1 MKKSLFFLLSL
12 AFLGTATAQILSPAD
27 FLGYELGDQFTRH
40 HQVVS
45 YYKALA
51 SASENVHL
59 IEYGRTYED
68 RPLLLAFVSSKS
80 NLENLDAIRLD
91 NLRRAKIEEG
101 TANTDKG
108 IVWLSYNVHGN
119 ESVSTEASMRT
130 IHEILTNRQEWLD
143 HMVVVIDPCINPDG
157 RDRYVNFYWQYGNQ
171 PFNPDPS
178 SLEHLEPWP
187 RGRAN
192 HYLYD
197 LNRDWAWQS
206 QIESKQ
212 RMVVYNKWL
221 PQVHVDFHEQGVNSP
236 YYFAPAAEPYHEL
249 ITKWQRDFQNQIGL
263 NHAKY
268 FDQND
273 WFYFTKQ
280 RFDLL
285 YPSYGDTYPTYN
297 GAIGMTYEQGGSG
310 RAGLGVLKQEGDTLT
325 LKDRIDRHYTTGI
338 STVEVAYNQR
348 TKMLSEFESFFQA
361 GVTNPPG
368 KYKTFVLRTD
378 DQEKMTN
385 IKGWLDKQGI
395 EYGSASGRGLKG
407 YNYQTGKDATFS
419 IGSNDLVISAY
430 QPKSVYAQILLEPQT
445 ALSDSLTYDITTWS
459 LPYAYGVEG
468 YASTSKVSVQKGGND
483 ADFEENGS
491 SDKTYA
497 YMARWSHLNDAKFLG
512 ELIKKKIKVRFA
524 TVPVTYEG
532 ERFDRG
538 TIVIAK
544 RDNSQFKNF
553 ESIVTAIANDQNQEL
568 VAISTGFAQN
578 GPDLGSS
585 DIRYLDA
592 PKVAMVAGDGT
603 NSLSYGA
610 TWYFFEQ
617 ELGYPVSNLPSDD
630 LGYIDLS
637 EYQVLVMPDG
647 GYRSLESG
655 VFETIGEWVRDG
667 GKLILIQGALRSF
680 RDSDYAGLSRYTD
693 DDEKKKFKKIDDQID
708 EQRRLLDFADRERNY
723 MQGAVPG
730 AVFKVTLDNT
740 HPLAYGY
747 DDQYFSLKTSSSRY
761 GLLESGNVGY
771 IRSSDDHMSGFAGY
785 YVKQFAE
792 KSLVLGVE
800 RRGSGQ
806 IVYFVDNPLFRSFWH
821 SGKLLVANAIFF
833 VGQ

>member
-1 MKKSLFFLLSL
+1 MKKSFLFLLAIVFVGIAS
-12 AFLGTATAQILSPAD
+12 AQVPSPAD

-51 SASENVHL
+51 EASENVRL

-68 RPLLLAFVSSKS
+68 RPLLLAFVSSKA
-80 NLENLDAIRLD
+80 NLDNLDAIRTD
-91 NLRRAKIEEG
+91 NLRRAQIEEG
-101 TANTDKG
+101 SPATNKG

-119 ESVSTEASMRT
+119 ESVSTEASMQT
-130 IHEILTNRQEWLD
+130 IHEILTEKQDWLD
-143 HMVVVIDPCINPDG
+143 DMVVIIDPCVNPDG

-178 SLEHLEPWP
+178 SIEHLEPWP

-197 LNRDWAWQS
+197 LNRDWAWQT

-212 RMVVYNKWL
+212 RMEVYNRWL

-236 YYFAPAAEPYHEL
+236 YYFAPAAEPFHEL
-249 ITKWQRDFQNQIGL
+249 ITSWQREFQNQIGL
-263 NHAKY
+263 NHARY
-268 FDQND
+268 FDKNG

-310 RAGLGVLKQEGDTLT
+310 RAGLGVIKQEGDTLT
-325 LKDRIDRHYTTGI
+325 LRDRIDRHHTTGI
-338 STVEVAYNQR
+338 STVEVAYNER
-348 TKMLSEFESFFQA
+348 ERMLNEFASFFEA

-368 KYKTFVLRTD
+368 KYKTFVLKTD
-378 DQEKMTN
+378 DQEKLKD

-395 EYGSASGRGLKG
+395 SYGSASGRGLKG
-407 YNYQTGKDATFS
+407 YNYQTGKEATFS

-430 QPKSVYAQILLEPQT
+430 QPKSVLAHILLEPQT
-445 ALSDSLTYDITTWS
+445 VLSDSLTYDITTWS
-459 LPYAYGVEG
+459 LPYAYGVQG
-468 YASTSKVSVQKGGND
+468 YATTSKVEVREAND
-483 ADFEENGS
+483 AEIFEANQAAENV
-491 SDKTYA
+491 YA

-512 ELIKKKIKVRFA
+512 ELIRRKVKVRF
-524 TVPVTYEG
+524 TSVPVTYEG
-532 ERFDRG
+532 QTYDRG
-538 TIVIAK
+538 TLVIAR
-544 RDNSQFKNF
+544 RDNSQVRNF
-553 ESIVTAIANDQNQEL
+553 ESLIVDIANEQNQEL

-578 GPDLGSS
+578 GPDIGSS
-585 DIRYLDA
+585 DIRYLNA
-592 PKVAMVAGDGT
+592 PKVAMVAGEGT
-603 NSLSYGA
+603 SSLSYGA
-610 TWYFFEQ
+610 TWFFFEQ
-617 ELGYPVSNLPSDD
+617 ELGYPVTNLPSED
-630 LGYIDLS
+630 LGYVDLS
-637 EYQVLVMPDG
+637 KYQVLVMPDG
-647 GYRSLESG
+647 GYRSLESAH
-655 VFETIGEWVRDG
+655 FEAIDEWVKDG

-680 RDSDYAGLSRYTD
+680 SDSDYADLSRYTN
-693 DDEKKKFKKIDDQID
+693 DDEKAAFQKIQEKIKD
-708 EQRRLLDFADRERNY
+708 EGQLLDYADRERNY
-723 MQGAVPG
+723 MQQVVPG

-740 HPLAYGY
+740 HPLAFGYGRE
-747 DDQYFSLKTSSSRY
+747 YFSLKTSSSRY
-761 GLLESGNVGY
+761 GLLSSGNVGY
-771 IRSSDDHMSGFAGY
+771 IKSSSDHMSGFAGH

-792 KSLVLGVE
+792 KSLTMGVE
-800 RRGSGQ
+800 RHGGGQ

-821 SGKLLVANAIFF
+821 NGKLMVANAVFF

>member
-1 MKKSLFFLLSL
+1 MKRVLFLFLSVLLIFQSV
-12 AFLGTATAQILSPAD
+12 AQIPSPAE

-51 SASENVHL
+51 AASENVHL

-68 RPLLLAFVSSKS
+68 RPLLLAFVSSKD
-80 NLENLDAIRLD
+80 NLDNLDAIRTD
-91 NLRRAKIEEG
+91 NLRRARIEEG
-101 TANTDKG
+101 TPATDKG

-119 ESVSTEASMRT
+119 ESVSTEASMQT
-130 IHEILTNRQEWLD
+130 IYEVLTNRQAWLD
-143 HMVVVIDPCINPDG
+143 DMVVIIDPCINPDG

-192 HYLYD
+192 HYMYD

-212 RMVVYNKWL
+212 RMVVYNQWL

-249 ITKWQRDFQNQIGL
+249 ITKWQRDFQDQIGL

-268 FDQND
+268 FDKNV

-310 RAGLGVLKQEGDTLT
+310 RAGLGVIKQEGDTLT
-325 LKDRIDRHYTTGI
+325 LRDRIDHHYTTGI

-348 TKMLSEFESFFQA
+348 EKMLAEFEAFFDA
-361 GVTNPPG
+361 GVSNPPG
-368 KYKTFVLRTD
+368 KYKTFVLKTG
-378 DQEKMTN
+378 DQEKMAD
-385 IKGWLDKQGI
+385 IKNWLDKQGI
-395 EYGSASGRGLKG
+395 TYGSASGRGFKG

-430 QPKSVYAQILLEPQT
+430 QPKSVLAHILLEPQT

-459 LPYAYGVEG
+459 LPYAYGVDG
-468 YASTSKVSVQKGGND
+468 YATTSKVGVEESGSNGE
-483 ADFEENGS
+483 FEENKPAE
-491 SDKTYA
+491 KTYA
-497 YMARWSHLNDAKFLG
+497 YLARWSHLNDAKFLG
-512 ELIKKKIKVRFA
+512 ELIKKKVKVRYTTA
-524 TVPVTYEG
+524 PMTYEG
-532 ERFDRG
+532 QTYDRG
-538 TIVIAK
+538 TLVIAR
-544 RDNSQFKNF
+544 RDNTQFKDF
-553 ESIVTAIANDQNQEL
+553 EQLIADIANAENQEL
-568 VAISTGFAQN
+568 VAISTGYAQN
-578 GPDLGSS
+578 GPDIGSS
-585 DIRYLDA
+585 DIRYLEA
-592 PKVAMVAGDGT
+592 PKVAMVAGEGT

-617 ELGYPVSNLPSDD
+617 ELGYPVSNLPSDG
-630 LGYIDLS
+630 LGDVDLS
-637 EYQVLVMPDG
+637 RYQVLVMPDG
-647 GYRSLESG
+647 GYRSLEDVHFQAIS
-655 VFETIGEWVRDG
+655 EWVQAG

-680 RDSDYAGLSRYTD
+680 RDSDYADLSRYTD
-693 DDEKKKFKKIDDQID
+693 DDERKAFTKVQDEID
-708 EQRRLLDFADRERNY
+708 EQRRLLNYADQERNY

-747 DDQYFSLKTSSSRY
+747 DQQYFSLKTSSSRY

-771 IRSSDDHMSGFAGY
+771 ISSSDDHMSGFAGQ

-800 RRGSGQ
+800 RKGRGQ

-821 SGKLLVANAIFF
+821 NGKLLVANAIFF

>member
-1 MKKSLFFLLSL
+1 MKRVLLLFLSVFLLSR
-12 AFLGTATAQILSPAD
+12 AVAQIPSPAD

-51 SASENVHL
+51 AASQNVHL

-68 RPLLLAFVSSKS
+68 RPLLLAFVSSKE
-80 NLENLDAIRLD
+80 NLDNLDAIRMD

-101 TANTDKG
+101 TPATDKG

-119 ESVSTEASMRT
+119 ESVSTEASMQT
-130 IHEILTNRQEWLD
+130 IYEVLTNRQAWLD
-143 HMVVVIDPCINPDG
+143 DMVVIIDPCINPDG
-157 RDRYVNFYWQYGNQ
+157 RARYVNFYWQYGNQ

-192 HYLYD
+192 HYMYD

-212 RMVVYNKWL
+212 RMVVYNQWL

-249 ITKWQRDFQNQIGL
+249 ITKWQRDFQDQIGL

-268 FDQND
+268 FDKND

-310 RAGLGVLKQEGDTLT
+310 RAGLGVIKQEGDTLT
-325 LKDRIDRHYTTGI
+325 LRDRLDRHHTTGI

-348 TKMLSEFESFFQA
+348 EKMLTEFEAFFDA
-361 GVTNPPG
+361 GVSNPPG
-368 KYKTFVLRTD
+368 KYKTFVLKTD
-378 DQEKMTN
+378 DQEKMGD
-385 IKGWLDKQGI
+385 IKSWLDKQGI
-395 EYGSASGRGLKG
+395 TYGSASGRSLKG

-430 QPKSVYAQILLEPQT
+430 QPKSVLAHILLEPQT

-459 LPYAYGVEG
+459 LPYAYGVDG
-468 YASTSKVSVQKGGND
+468 FATTSKVDVRESGSNGE
-483 ADFEENGS
+483 FEEN
-491 SDKTYA
+491 KPAEKAYA
-497 YMARWSHLNDAKFLG
+497 YLARWSHLNDAKFLG
-512 ELIKKKIKVRFA
+512 ELIKQKVKVRYTTA
-524 TVPVTYEG
+524 PMTYEG
-532 ERFDRG
+532 QTYDRG
-538 TIVIAK
+538 TLVVAR
-544 RDNSQFKNF
+544 RDNKQFKDF
-553 ESIVTAIANDQNQEL
+553 EQLIADIANAENQEL
-568 VAISTGFAQN
+568 VTISTGYAQS

-585 DIRYLDA
+585 DIRYLEA
-592 PKVAMVAGDGT
+592 PKVAMVAGEGT
-603 NSLSYGA
+603 SSLSYGA

-617 ELGYPVSNLPSDD
+617 DLGYPVSNLPSDD
-630 LGYIDLS
+630 LGDVDLS
-637 EYQVLVMPDG
+637 RYQVLVMPDG
-647 GYRSLESG
+647 GYRSLEDAH
-655 VFETIGEWVRDG
+655 FEAISEWVQAG

-693 DDEKKKFKKIDDQID
+693 DDERKAFTKIQDGID
-708 EQRRLLDFADRERNY
+708 EQRRLLNYADQERNY

-747 DDQYFSLKTSSSRY
+747 GQQYFSLKTSSSRY
-761 GLLESGNVGY
+761 GLLDSGNVGY
-771 IRSSDDHMSGFAGY
+771 IQSADDHMSGFAGQ

-800 RRGSGQ
+800 RKGRGQ

-821 SGKLLVANAIFF
+821 NGKLLVANAIFF